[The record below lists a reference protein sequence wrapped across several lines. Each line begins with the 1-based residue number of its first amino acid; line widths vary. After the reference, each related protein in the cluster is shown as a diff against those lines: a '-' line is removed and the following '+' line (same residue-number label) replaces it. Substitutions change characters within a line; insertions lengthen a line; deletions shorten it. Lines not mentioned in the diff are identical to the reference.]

1 MSHTFNVVDVH
12 AHILLPGV
20 MGTCGHAG
28 PEMGVRSDG
37 TQFFRAGDY
46 VLENVK
52 FVDSPFSDARKR
64 VEHMDQLGIHQ
75 QLVSPNPI
83 TFFYHQPATE
93 AIRFNQRT
101 NDEIAEICRH
111 HPRLVGAAGLP
122 MQDPGAACVELR
134 RAITELGLKSSYIGS
149 DVNGIPLSD
158 PRWNELW
165 AEHEALGVP
174 LVVHP
179 EPRTVSRGPDPIFGP
194 WDMDI
199 ILGFAID
206 EALAVAHLLFGG
218 VLDRHPGLHVHV
230 AHGGGFA
237 PFQKGRLEAALERRP
252 WGKGLLGRSFDEQW
266 AQFSFDTAVHRTDA
280 LDFLVRTEGA
290 DKVLLGSNFAG
301 WDLEENYLE
310 KIGSLGLSQADTAKI
325 LGGNARR
332 IFAIDALQ

>member
-1 MSHTFNVVDVH
+1 
-12 AHILLPGV
+12 
-20 MGTCGHAG
+20 
-28 PEMGVRSDG
+28 
-37 TQFFRAGDY
+37 
-46 VLENVK
+46 
-52 FVDSPFSDARKR
+52 
-64 VEHMDQLGIHQ
+64 
-75 QLVSPNPI
+75 
-83 TFFYHQPATE
+83 
-93 AIRFNQRT
+93 
-101 NDEIAEICRH
+101 
-111 HPRLVGAAGLP
+111 
-122 MQDPGAACVELR
+122 MQDPDAACAELR
-134 RAITELGLKSSYIGS
+134 RAVTELGLKSSYIGS
-149 DVNGIPLSD
+149 DVNGVPLSD

-218 VLDRHPGLHVHV
+218 VLDRHPGLHVHI

-252 WGKGLLGRSFDEQW
+252 WGKGLLQRSFDDQW

-301 WDLEENYLE
+301 WDLEEKYLE
-310 KIGSLGLSQADTAKI
+310 KITSLGLSQADTAKI

-332 IFAIDALQ
+332 IFAIDSV